1 MDVNKIQILNNGL
14 KNKEITIPIELTWDY
29 LGMDQSI
36 DEYEVE
42 IIKQVTG
49 GYGDFEVN
57 RFAHAPILNP
67 DPNSSIPFEST
78 SIEYEFNFYSGGPLD
93 VSANWRNDYISE
105 GFTTQDIYYYE
116 NNFSNSFFKLDLYD
130 NVDEKRQTNYITII
144 IPTQQGLTIDVT
156 MNRTPVKI
164 KRPYFI
170 LDYVGDKE
178 GFFIYWLKKRNFL
191 DITTFYMSAKFYD
204 ASKGTFTKM
213 INVPQSDIVGNKYV
227 FDNTKYFYYRVQMDY
242 DKQTYQVFNMNNS
255 QLYGGLNQR
264 AGTTAKTPI
273 KWYEYVNP

>member
-144 IPTQQGLTIDVT
+144 IPTQQGLTIDAT

-178 GFFIYWLKKRNFL
+178 GFFIYWLRENFY
-191 DITTFYMSAKFYD
+191 ININEFYMSAKFFN
-204 ASKGTFTKM
+204 ARRGIFVNM
-213 INVPQSDIVGNKYV
+213 MNRPQSIFSASGNYYTFNKS
-227 FDNTKYFYYRVQMDY
+227 NYFYYKVSLNYPSKTYEVYDTITGLRV
-242 DKQTYQVFNMNNS
+242 
-255 QLYGGLNQR
+255 
-264 AGTTAKTPI
+264 GTDVSSI
-273 KWYEYVNP
+273 NWYEYLNP